1 MTSSPVALAHR
12 PTTQVHGAARPK
24 GEAEAGEWPA
34 PPCSL
39 ELPGAGEPQSASRL
53 PSGGHFRDS
62 GPEEERATALVK
74 GPQCSSCPQCLS
86 VPVCPQQPCG
96 WLSPGCHIHAGQA
109 PQSPLHV
116 LPFSLCPIFIAPLPS
131 PSLGVPSCPWG
142 PMRPVHLLYVL
153 GTRCPSPAPG
163 CWLHLLALR
172 EPSGALKHTAI
183 PTPSSGPDRTFRC
196 RRRLG
201 GVVTG
206 RLEAPPGSDGFR
218 LPGSL
223 VSGTHSNNDKM
234 GHSRPVLSGVRH
246 CFWHFPRRISFNP
259 HQPLLNW
266 VLFYPPHFPNET
278 LKPREVK

>member
-1 MTSSPVALAHR
+1 MTSNPVALAHR

-39 ELPGAGEPQSASRL
+39 ELPGVGKPQSVSRL

-62 GPEEERATALVK
+62 GPKEERATALVK
-74 GPQCSSCPQCLS
+74 GLQCSPRPQCLS

-109 PQSPLHV
+109 PQSLLCV
-116 LPFSLCPIFIAPLPS
+116 LPFSLCPIFMAPLPS
-131 PSLGVPSCPWG
+131 PCLGVPFCPWG

-153 GTRCPSPAPG
+153 GTRCPSLAPG

-183 PTPSSGPDRTFRC
+183 PTPSSGRAVALTEPSGAGDVWEASSRGAWRH
-196 RRRLG
+196 RLG
-201 GVVTG
+201 QMALDFQGHWSPALTVIMIKWGTVFQ
-206 RLEAPPGSDGFR
+206 RF
-218 LPGSL
+218 L
-223 VSGTHSNNDKM
+223 VSGT
-234 GHSRPVLSGVRH
+234 VSGTFHEESHLILTSLFGTGH
-246 CFWHFPRRISFNP
+246 CFSLPIFPMR
-259 HQPLLNW
+259 H
-266 VLFYPPHFPNET
+266 
-278 LKPREVK
+278 